1 MPKDNYFFFFFSLEC
16 LHILFIDVCMM
27 HSWNG
32 AIAKKFHIVH
42 WCLDG
47 KLKEQIFNKN
57 GKNQLREEQKITREE
72 VASEV
77 RRYDLPPK
85 FRILSIYYY

>member
-1 MPKDNYFFFFFSLEC
+1 
-16 LHILFIDVCMM
+16 
-27 HSWNG
+27 
-32 AIAKKFHIVH
+32 
-42 WCLDG
+42 
-47 KLKEQIFNKN
+47 LKEQIFNKN
-57 GKNQLREEQKITREE
+57 EKNQLREEQKVTREE